1 MLKSITIDNYVL
13 IEHLEIDFHKGFS
26 VLTGETGAGKSIILG
41 AINLLSGQRAD
52 AKSIR
57 QGADRC
63 IIEGH
68 FDISNYHL
76 EDFFTDNGLDI
87 DSSDTIL
94 RRDLSSNGKS
104 RAFINDIPVTLTQL
118 KELSNRLID
127 IHSQHQNLALGSQLF
142 QTGFVDTIAN
152 NNNEL
157 NSYSK
162 CFEEYIKLQKEL
174 SELNKQ
180 AANSND
186 DLDYIRF
193 QYDTILQAKLVDG
206 EQEELEEELEIL
218 EHAEEIKEQLYRAS
232 MLFDSDE
239 GGVISNIKQ
248 ILQSLRQA
256 SRNYSGAEEL
266 ADRTES
272 TLIEIKDIFA
282 ETTNAAESINF
293 NPERLE
299 QVNERLDTI
308 YSLQKKFKTDSV
320 ADLITTMEQYG
331 KQLDM
336 AGSFDYIIEEVEKR
350 LKNVEKALKKSADNL
365 TSTRKKSA
373 SVIEKDISK
382 MLVPLGIPNIQFHID
397 IQLKEI
403 YDETGQDDIRFL
415 FSANKAVP
423 MQELSTVAS
432 GGELSRVM
440 LSIKSLLA
448 GAKTLPTIIFDEI
461 DTGVS
466 GAIADKMAQMM
477 QQLCRNGHQVLA
489 ITHLPQIA
497 SYGEHHYK
505 VYKEDNDDATRT
517 GIMLLNR
524 DERIIEIAQMMSGTS
539 LSQAAIENAKS
550 LIENN
555 GR

>member
-63 IIEGH
+63 TIEGH

-174 SELNKQ
+174 SELKKQ

-193 QYDTILQAKLVDG
+193 QYDTLLQAKLVDG

-293 NPERLE
+293 NPERLQ
-299 QVNERLDTI
+299 QVNDRLDTI

-320 ADLITTMEQYG
+320 AGLITTMEQYG

-350 LKNVEKALKKSADNL
+350 LQNVEKALKKSADNL

>member
-63 IIEGH
+63 TIEGH

-174 SELNKQ
+174 SELKKQ

-193 QYDTILQAKLVDG
+193 QYDTLLQAKLVDG

-282 ETTNAAESINF
+282 ETTNAAESISF
-293 NPERLE
+293 NPERLQ
-299 QVNERLDTI
+299 QVNDRLDTI

-320 ADLITTMEQYG
+320 AGLITTMEQYG

-373 SVIEKDISK
+373 SVNEKDISK

>member
-63 IIEGH
+63 TIEGH

-174 SELNKQ
+174 SELKKQ

-193 QYDTILQAKLVDG
+193 QYDTLLQAKLVDG

-239 GGVISNIKQ
+239 GGIISNIKQ

-293 NPERLE
+293 NPERLQ
-299 QVNERLDTI
+299 QVNDRLDTI

-320 ADLITTMEQYG
+320 AGLITTMEQYG

>member
-63 IIEGH
+63 TIEGH

-152 NNNEL
+152 NNTEL

-174 SELNKQ
+174 SELKKQ

-193 QYDTILQAKLVDG
+193 QYDTLLQAKLVDG

-239 GGVISNIKQ
+239 GGVISNLKQ

-293 NPERLE
+293 NPERLQ
-299 QVNERLDTI
+299 QVNDRLDTI

-320 ADLITTMEQYG
+320 AGLITTMEQYG

>member
-63 IIEGH
+63 TIEGH
-68 FDISNYHL
+68 FDISIYHL

-152 NNNEL
+152 NNTEL

-174 SELNKQ
+174 SELKKQ

-193 QYDTILQAKLVDG
+193 QYDTLLQAKLVDG

-293 NPERLE
+293 NPERLQ
-299 QVNERLDTI
+299 QVNDRLDTI

-320 ADLITTMEQYG
+320 AGLITTMEQYG
-331 KQLDM
+331 KKLDM

>member
-63 IIEGH
+63 TIEGH

-157 NSYSK
+157 NSYAK

-174 SELNKQ
+174 SELKKQ

-193 QYDTILQAKLVDG
+193 QYDTLLQAKLVDG

-239 GGVISNIKQ
+239 GGVISNLKQ

-293 NPERLE
+293 NPERLQ
-299 QVNERLDTI
+299 QVNDRLDTI

-320 ADLITTMEQYG
+320 AGLITTMEQYG

>member
-63 IIEGH
+63 TIEGH

-174 SELNKQ
+174 SELKKQ

-193 QYDTILQAKLVDG
+193 QYDTLLQAKLVDG

-239 GGVISNIKQ
+239 GGVISNLKQ

-282 ETTNAAESINF
+282 ETTNAAESISF
-293 NPERLE
+293 NPERLQ
-299 QVNERLDTI
+299 QVNDRLDTI

-320 ADLITTMEQYG
+320 AGLITTMEQYG

>member
-63 IIEGH
+63 TIEGH

-152 NNNEL
+152 NNTEL

-174 SELNKQ
+174 SELQKQ

-193 QYDTILQAKLVDG
+193 QYDTLLQAKLVDG

-239 GGVISNIKQ
+239 GGVISNLKQ

-293 NPERLE
+293 NPERLQ
-299 QVNERLDTI
+299 QVNDRLDTI

-320 ADLITTMEQYG
+320 AGLITTMEQYG

-505 VYKEDNDDATRT
+505 VYKEDDDDATRT

>member
-63 IIEGH
+63 TIEGH

-174 SELNKQ
+174 SELKKQ

-193 QYDTILQAKLVDG
+193 QYDTLLQAKLVDG

-239 GGVISNIKQ
+239 GGVISNLKQ

-293 NPERLE
+293 NPERLQ
-299 QVNERLDTI
+299 QVNDRLDTI

-320 ADLITTMEQYG
+320 VGLITTMEQYG

>member
-63 IIEGH
+63 TIEGH

-174 SELNKQ
+174 SELKKQ

-193 QYDTILQAKLVDG
+193 QYDTLLQAKLVDG

-239 GGVISNIKQ
+239 GGVISNLKQ

-293 NPERLE
+293 NPERLQ
-299 QVNERLDTI
+299 QVNDRLDTI

-320 ADLITTMEQYG
+320 AGLITTMEQYG

-403 YDETGQDDIRFL
+403 YDENGQDDIRFL